1 MDWFFFMKK
10 SYEIVFVKHF
20 YFILLRQINTILKYP
35 EASGQHKNTT
45 KTFSLFMNS
54 TTLYEKELSF
64 QADRRKAAVEFIKI
78 ISDLWYDKSIELM
91 LFRNQLID
99 RNVSDIMNLHEYA
112 GEFVQKP
119 INVFDT
125 VEIARAIE
133 NLDLPPSRIDIG
145 KLTYEYHLEDNKYHD
160 SRAFVIDKLK
170 NAKNSKDIKPK
181 DVVLYG
187 FGRIGRLL
195 AREMM
200 SKIGKGQQLRLRAI
214 VTRDKN
220 DAVSL
225 EKRASLLRY
234 DSIHGDFEGSVQADV
249 ANNALIINGTT
260 VHIITANA
268 PEEIDYTKYGI
279 ENALLI
285 DNTGAFTTEEALK
298 RHLVSKGVDKVL
310 LTAPGKGVPNIVY
323 GVNHNEYNP
332 DEVAI
337 FSAASCT
344 TNAITPILKAV
355 EDTLG
360 VVKGHLET
368 IHAYTNDQNLVDNM
382 HKKYR
387 RGRAA
392 ALNMVITETGAGS
405 AVAKA
410 LPSLTGKLTSNA
422 IRVPVPNG
430 SLVVLNL
437 EVSKET
443 SLENINA
450 IMRSYALEGEL
461 VEQIKYSLNNE
472 LVSSDIVG
480 TSAPSIYDSNA
491 TIVSGDG
498 KNIVLYV
505 WYDNEYGYSHQV
517 IRLAKYIAKVR
528 RFTYY

>member
-1 MDWFFFMKK
+1 
-10 SYEIVFVKHF
+10 
-20 YFILLRQINTILKYP
+20 
-35 EASGQHKNTT
+35 
-45 KTFSLFMNS
+45 MNNS
-54 TTLYEKELSF
+54 ALYEKELAF
-64 QADRRKAAVEFIKI
+64 QADRRRAGVELIKI
-78 ISDLWYDKSIELM
+78 ISDLWYDKSIELV

-99 RNVSDIMNLHEYA
+99 RNVSDIINLHEYA
-112 GEFVQKP
+112 VEFVQKP
-119 INVFDT
+119 INVFDS
-125 VEIARAIE
+125 VEIARAIQA
-133 NLDLPPSRIDIG
+133 LDLPPSRIDIG
-145 KLTYEYHLEDNKYHD
+145 KLTYEYHLEDDKYND
-160 SRAFVIDKLK
+160 ATAFVIDKLK
-170 NAKNSKDIKPK
+170 EAKDTSEIKPK

-200 SKIGKGQQLRLRAI
+200 SKVGKGQQLRLRAI

-220 DAVSL
+220 DAVLL

-234 DSIHGDFEGSVQADV
+234 DSVHGDFEGSVSADV
-249 ANNALIINGTT
+249 ENNALIINGAT
-260 VHIITANA
+260 VHIITANS
-268 PEEIDYTKYGI
+268 PEEIDYTAYGI
-279 ENALLI
+279 NDALVI
-285 DNTGAFTTEEALK
+285 DNTGAFTTEEALS
-298 RHLVSKGVDKVL
+298 RHLTSKGVDKVL

-323 GVNHNEYNP
+323 GVNHENYNP
-332 DEVAI
+332 DEVKI
-337 FSAASCT
+337 WSAASCT
-344 TNAITPILKAV
+344 TNAITPVLAAI
-355 EDTLG
+355 EETLG

-410 LPSLTGKLTSNA
+410 LPSLAGKLTSNA

-437 EVSKET
+437 EVGKNTSKED
-443 SLENINA
+443 LNA
-450 IMRSYALEGEL
+450 IMKKYALEGNL

-480 TSAPSIYDSNA
+480 TSAPAIFDSNA
-491 TIVSGDG
+491 TIVTADG
-498 KNIVLYV
+498 KNVVMYV

-528 RFTYY
+528 RYMYY

>member
-1 MDWFFFMKK
+1 M
-10 SYEIVFVKHF
+10 S
-20 YFILLRQINTILKYP
+20 N
-35 EASGQHKNTT
+35 N
-45 KTFSLFMNS
+45 
-54 TTLYEKELSF
+54 TLYEKELAF
-64 QADRRKAAVEFIKI
+64 QADRRKACVEFIKI
-78 ISDLWYDKSIELM
+78 ISDLWYDKSIELI

-99 RNVSDIMNLHEYA
+99 RNVSDIINLHEYA

-119 INVFDT
+119 INVFDS
-125 VEIARAIE
+125 VEIAQAIQS
-133 NLDLPPSRIDIG
+133 LDLPPSRIDIG
-145 KLTYEYHLEDNKYHD
+145 KLTYEYHLEDDKYND
-160 SRAFVIDKLK
+160 AKAFVIDKLK
-170 NAKNSKDIKPK
+170 NAKDYSEIKPK

-220 DAVSL
+220 DAVLL

-234 DSIHGDFEGSVQADV
+234 DSVHGDFEGSVQADPE
-249 ANNALIINGTT
+249 NNALTINGTT
-260 VHIITANA
+260 VHLITANG
-268 PEEIDYTKYGI
+268 PEEIDYTQYGI
-279 ENALLI
+279 EDALVI
-285 DNTGAFTTEEALK
+285 DNTGAFTTEEALS
-298 RHLVSKGVDKVL
+298 RHLTSKGVDKVL

-323 GVNHNEYNP
+323 GVNHEDYNP
-332 DEVAI
+332 DEVKI
-337 FSAASCT
+337 YSAASCT
-344 TNAITPILKAV
+344 TNAITPVLAAM
-355 EDTLG
+355 EETLG

-410 LPSLTGKLTSNA
+410 LPSLAGKLTSNA

-437 EVSKET
+437 EVNKET
-443 SLENINA
+443 TVEELNNI
-450 IMRSYALEGEL
+450 MKKYALEGNL

-480 TSAPSIYDSNA
+480 TSAPSIFDSNA
-491 TIVSGDG
+491 TIVSADG
-498 KNIVLYV
+498 KNVVMYV

-517 IRLAKYIAKVR
+517 IRLAKYISKVR
-528 RFTYY
+528 RYTYY

>member
-1 MDWFFFMKK
+1 MNNTVLYQK
-10 SYEIVFVKHF
+10 EI
-20 YFILLRQINTILKYP
+20 
-35 EASGQHKNTT
+35 
-45 KTFSLFMNS
+45 
-54 TTLYEKELSF
+54 SF
-64 QADRRKAAVEFIKI
+64 QVDRRRAGVELIKI
-78 ISDLWYDKSIELM
+78 ISDLWYDKSIEM
-91 LFRNQLID
+91 VLFKNQLLD
-99 RNVSDIMNLHEYA
+99 KNVSEIINLHQYA
-112 GEFVQKP
+112 GEFVGKP
-119 INVFDT
+119 ITVFDS
-125 VEIARAIE
+125 VEIARVVLE
-133 NLDLPPSRIDIG
+133 LDLPPSKLDIG
-145 KLTYEYHLEDNKYHD
+145 KLTYEYLLEDEKYPDARH
-160 SRAFVIDKLK
+160 FVLDKLK
-170 NAKNSKDIKPK
+170 DAKFSEEIQPK

-195 AREMM
+195 ARELM
-200 SKIGKGQQLRLRAI
+200 SKTGKGNQLRLRAI

-220 DAVSL
+220 DASTL

-234 DSIHGDFEGSVQADV
+234 DSIHGDFEGSVTADPE
-249 ANNALIINGTT
+249 NNALIINGTT
-260 VHIITANA
+260 VHVITANA
-268 PEEIDYTKYGI
+268 PEEIDYTAYGI
-279 ENALLI
+279 DNALII
-285 DNTGAFTTEEALK
+285 DNTGAFTTKEALS
-298 RHLVSKGVDKVL
+298 RHLVSKGADKVL
-310 LTAPGKGVPNIVY
+310 LTAPGKGIPNIVH
-323 GVNHNEYNP
+323 GVNQNEYNP
-332 DEVAI
+332 DDNDI

-392 ALNMVITETGAGS
+392 ALNMVITETGAGT

-410 LPSLTGKLTSNA
+410 LPSLEGKLTSNA

-437 EVSKET
+437 EVNKET
-443 SLENINA
+443 SIKEINA
-450 IMRSYALEGEL
+450 IMKKYALEGEL

-491 TIVSGDG
+491 TIVSADG
-498 KNIVLYV
+498 KNIVLYI

>member
-1 MDWFFFMKK
+1 M
-10 SYEIVFVKHF
+10 S
-20 YFILLRQINTILKYP
+20 
-35 EASGQHKNTT
+35 NTT
-45 KTFSLFMNS
+45 V
-54 TTLYEKELSF
+54 YEKEIAF
-64 QADRRKAAVEFIKI
+64 QADRRRAGVELIKI
-78 ISDLWYDKSIELM
+78 ISDLWYDKSIEM
-91 LFRNQLID
+91 VLFRNQLID
-99 RNVSDIMNLHEYA
+99 RNVSDIINLHEYA
-112 GEFVQKP
+112 GEFVGKP
-119 INVFDT
+119 ISVFDS
-125 VEIARAIE
+125 VEIARAILS
-133 NLDLPPSRIDIG
+133 LDLPPSKLDIG
-145 KLTYEYHLEDNKYHD
+145 KLTYEFHLESNSHNDAK
-160 SRAFVIDKLK
+160 SFVIDKLK
-170 NAKNSKDIKPK
+170 NAKNTEDIHPK

-195 AREMM
+195 ARELM
-200 SKIGKGQQLRLRAI
+200 SKMGKGNQLRLRAI

-220 DAVSL
+220 DASTL

-234 DSIHGDFEGSVQADV
+234 DSIHGDFQGSVVADV
-249 ANNALIINGTT
+249 ENNALIINGTT
-260 VHIITANA
+260 VHIITANQ
-268 PEEIDYTKYGI
+268 PEDIDYTAYEI
-279 ENALLI
+279 NDALVI
-285 DNTGAFTTEEALK
+285 DNTGAFTTQEALA
-298 RHLVSKGVDKVL
+298 RHLTSKGVDKVL
-310 LTAPGKGVPNIVY
+310 LTAPGKGVPNIVH
-323 GVNHNEYNP
+323 GVNQNEYNP
-332 DEVAI
+332 DEVNI

-410 LPSLTGKLTSNA
+410 LPSLAGKLTSNA

-437 EVSKET
+437 EVGKTT
-443 SLENINA
+443 SIEDVNNI
-450 IMRSYALEGEL
+450 MKKYALEGEL

-480 TSAPSIYDSNA
+480 TSAPAIFDSNA
-491 TIVSGDG
+491 TIVSADG

-528 RFTYY
+528 RYTYY

>member
-1 MDWFFFMKK
+1 M
-10 SYEIVFVKHF
+10 S
-20 YFILLRQINTILKYP
+20 NTL
-35 EASGQHKNTT
+35 
-45 KTFSLFMNS
+45 
-54 TTLYEKELSF
+54 LYEKEIAK
-64 QADRRKAAVEFIKI
+64 QADRRRACVELIKI
-78 ISDLWYDKSIELM
+78 ISDLWYDKSTEM
-91 LFRNQLID
+91 VLFRNQLIN
-99 RNVSDIMNLHEYA
+99 RNVSDIINLHEYA
-112 GEFVQKP
+112 GEFVGKP
-119 INVFDT
+119 ISIFDS
-125 VEIARAIE
+125 VEIAKAI
-133 NLDLPPSRIDIG
+133 LSADLPPAKLDLG
-145 KLTYEYHLEDNKYHD
+145 KLTYEFSTGNYSDA
-160 SRAFVIDKLK
+160 RRFVLDKLSD
-170 NAKNSKDIKPK
+170 AKDFQNNQPK

-195 AREMM
+195 ARELM
-200 SKIGKGQQLRLRAI
+200 SKAGKGTQLRLRAI

-234 DSIHGDFEGSVQADV
+234 DSIHGDFEGSVVAD
-249 ANNALIINGTT
+249 ADNQALIINGTT

-268 PEEIDYTKYGI
+268 PEDIDYTKYGMD
-279 ENALLI
+279 NVLLI
-285 DNTGAFTTEEALK
+285 DNTGAFTTKEALE
-298 RHLVSKGVDKVL
+298 RHLASKGVDRVL
-310 LTAPGKGVPNIVY
+310 LTAPGKGVPNIVH
-323 GVNHNEYNP
+323 GVNQKEYNP
-332 DEVAI
+332 DEVQI

-410 LPSLTGKLTSNA
+410 LPSLAGKLTSNA

-437 EVSKET
+437 EVGKET
-443 SLENINA
+443 SVDEVNK
-450 IMRSYALEGEL
+450 IMKKYALEGDL

-480 TSAPSIYDSNA
+480 TSAPAIYDSNA
-491 TIVSGDG
+491 TIVSADG
-498 KNIVLYV
+498 KNIVMYV

-528 RFTYY
+528 RYTYY

>member
-1 MDWFFFMKK
+1 
-10 SYEIVFVKHF
+10 
-20 YFILLRQINTILKYP
+20 
-35 EASGQHKNTT
+35 
-45 KTFSLFMNS
+45 MNNNV
-54 TTLYEKELSF
+54 LYEKELSF
-64 QADRRKAAVEFIKI
+64 QADRRRAGVEFIKI
-78 ISDLWYDKSIELM
+78 VSDLWYDKSIELV

-99 RNVSDIMNLHEYA
+99 RSVSDIMNLHEYA

-119 INVFDT
+119 INVFDS

-133 NLDLPPSRIDIG
+133 ALDLPPSRIDIG
-145 KLTYEYHLEDNKYHD
+145 KLTYEYHLEDDKYND
-160 SRAFVIDKLK
+160 ATAFVIDKLK
-170 NAKNSKDIKPK
+170 GARTSGSIQPK

-200 SKIGKGQQLRLRAI
+200 SKIGKGNQLRLRAI
-214 VTRDKN
+214 VVRDKN
-220 DAVSL
+220 DAVLL
-225 EKRASLLRY
+225 EKRASLLRH
-234 DSIHGDFEGSVQADV
+234 DSIHGDFEGSVSADFESGS
-249 ANNALIINGTT
+249 LIVNGTT
-260 VHIITANA
+260 VHIISAA
-268 PEEIDYTKYGI
+268 QPEDIDYTQYGI
-279 ENALLI
+279 NNALLI
-285 DNTGAFTTEEALK
+285 DNTGAFTTEEALR
-298 RHLVSKGVDKVL
+298 RHLASNGIEKVL

-323 GVNHNEYNP
+323 GVNHNEHSP
-332 DEVAI
+332 DNVDI
-337 FSAASCT
+337 YSAASCT

-392 ALNMVITETGAGS
+392 GLNMVITETGAGS

-410 LPSLTGKLTSNA
+410 LPSLAGKLTSNA

-437 EVSKET
+437 EVERPT
-443 SLENINA
+443 TVQEVNE
-450 IMRSYALEGEL
+450 IMKHYALEGEL
-461 VEQIKYSLNNE
+461 VEQIKYSMNNE

-480 TSAPSIYDSNA
+480 TAQPAIYDSNA
-491 TIVSGDG
+491 TIVSADG

-528 RFTYY
+528 RYTYY

>member
-1 MDWFFFMKK
+1 MK
-10 SYEIVFVKHF
+10 Y
-20 YFILLRQINTILKYP
+20 ILLH
-35 EASGQHKNTT
+35 HKTT
-45 KTFSLFMNS
+45 HNYFMSNIS
-54 TTLYEKELSF
+54 LYEKELAF
-64 QADRRKAAVEFIKI
+64 QADRRKAGVEFIKI
-78 ISDLWYDKSIELM
+78 ISDLWYDKSIELV

-99 RNVSDIMNLHEYA
+99 KNVSEIINLHEYA
-112 GEFVQKP
+112 GAFVEKP
-119 INVFDT
+119 INVFDS
-125 VEIARAIE
+125 VEIASAIVD
-133 NLDLPPSRIDIG
+133 LDLPPSRIDIG
-145 KLTYEYHLEDNKYHD
+145 KLTYEYHLEDDKYND
-160 SRAFVIDKLK
+160 AKAFVIDKLK
-170 NAKNSKDIKPK
+170 NAKNFQEIKPK

-195 AREMM
+195 AREIM

-220 DAVSL
+220 DAVLL

-234 DSIHGDFEGSVQADV
+234 DSVHGDFPGSVIADPE
-249 ANNALIINGTT
+249 NNALIINGTT
-260 VHIITANA
+260 VHIITANS
-268 PEEIDYTKYGI
+268 PEEIDYTAYGI
-279 ENALLI
+279 EDALVI

-298 RHLVSKGVDKVL
+298 RHLTSKGADKVL

-323 GVNHNEYNP
+323 GVNHEDYNP
-332 DEVAI
+332 DEVNI

-344 TNAITPILKAV
+344 TNAITPVLKAV

-410 LPSLTGKLTSNA
+410 LPALAGKLTSNA

-437 EVSKET
+437 EVEKNT
-443 SLENINA
+443 SIEEVNNI
-450 IMRSYALEGEL
+450 MKKYALEGDL

-480 TSAPSIYDSNA
+480 TSAPAIFDSNA

-498 KNIVLYV
+498 KNIVMYV

-528 RFTYY
+528 RYSYY

>member
-1 MDWFFFMKK
+1 
-10 SYEIVFVKHF
+10 
-20 YFILLRQINTILKYP
+20 
-35 EASGQHKNTT
+35 
-45 KTFSLFMNS
+45 MNNN
-54 TTLYEKELSF
+54 TLYERELSF
-64 QADRRKAAVEFIKI
+64 QADRRKACVEFIKI
-78 ISDLWYDKSIELM
+78 ISDLWYDKSIELV

-99 RNVSDIMNLHEYA
+99 RNVSDIINLHEYA

-119 INVFDT
+119 INVFDS
-125 VEIARAIE
+125 VEIASAII

-145 KLTYEYHLEDNKYHD
+145 KLTYEYHLEDDKYND
-160 SRAFVIDKLK
+160 ATAFVIDKLK
-170 NAKNSKDIKPK
+170 NSKNYQEIKPK
-181 DVVLYG
+181 DVILYG

-214 VTRDKN
+214 VTRDKT
-220 DAVSL
+220 DGILL

-234 DSIHGDFEGSVQADV
+234 DSIHGDFQGSVHADPE
-249 ANNALIINGTT
+249 NNALLINGTT
-260 VHIITANA
+260 VHIITANN
-268 PEEIDYTKYGI
+268 PEDVDYTAYGI
-279 ENALLI
+279 EDALLI

-310 LTAPGKGVPNIVY
+310 LTAPGKGIPNIVY
-323 GVNHNEYNP
+323 GVNHEEFNP
-332 DEVAI
+332 DDVAI

-344 TNAITPILKAV
+344 TNAITPILKVV
-355 EDTLG
+355 EETLG
-360 VVKGHLET
+360 VVKGHIET

-387 RGRAA
+387 RGRSA

-410 LPSLTGKLTSNA
+410 LPSLAGKLTSNA

-437 EVSKET
+437 EVNKET
-443 SLENINA
+443 SIEDLNNI
-450 IMRSYALEGEL
+450 MKKYALEGDL

-491 TIVSGDG
+491 TIVSTDG

-528 RFTYY
+528 RYTYY